1 MRRPGRE
8 GADASMAR
16 EILTG
21 ARTSPS
27 GHNDT
32 FHTLTCRSAHTNP
45 MLIAGQSGFLRITFV
60 MRRPTAGVKNA
71 AARHFLA
78 ANGEQK
84 ITQLH
89 CSIKVCKARTVFSRD
104 ARQRAA

>member
-1 MRRPGRE
+1 MPV
-8 GADASMAR
+8 
-16 EILTG
+16 
-21 ARTSPS
+21 
-27 GHNDT
+27 
-32 FHTLTCRSAHTNP
+32 
-45 MLIAGQSGFLRITFV
+45 AGQSGFSRITFV
-60 MRRPTAGVKNA
+60 MRRPTAGMKDA
-71 AARHFLA
+71 AIRHFLA